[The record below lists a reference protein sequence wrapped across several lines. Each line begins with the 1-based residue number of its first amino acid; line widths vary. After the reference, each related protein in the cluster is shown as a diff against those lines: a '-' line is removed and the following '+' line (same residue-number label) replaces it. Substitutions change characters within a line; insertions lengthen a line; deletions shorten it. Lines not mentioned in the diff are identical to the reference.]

1 MLTDIDD
8 GLISSETE
16 TAIVTTVTLH
26 PRWLRLALTALMA
39 SVLVAC
45 GSGSGETA
53 SDATAMD
60 PASLTGTWVGQ
71 NVVMTV
77 TDAGA
82 HIEMP
87 CSHGDIEGALAQNP
101 FSVRGTFG
109 RDAGPALDDHPALYS
124 GNVAGGTMTLEI
136 RLTDTNALV
145 GSFTLIR
152 GTGLLVAKCV

>member
-1 MLTDIDD
+1 
-8 GLISSETE
+8 
-16 TAIVTTVTLH
+16 VTTVTLH

-39 SVLVAC
+39 GVLVAC
-45 GSGSGETA
+45 GSGSGSGETA
-53 SDATAMD
+53 SDPTAMD
-60 PASLTGTWVGQ
+60 PASLTGNWVGQ

-101 FSVRGTFG
+101 FSVGGTFG
-109 RDAGPALDDHPALYS
+109 RDAGPVLDDHPALYS

-136 RLTDTNALV
+136 RLTDTNTLV